1 MQTRH
6 PRTRNRFHQ
15 MHRCSQ
21 QFDHTYLQVYAVVE
35 MNNLIIKCLI
45 IRYH

>member
-1 MQTRH
+1 MQTRP

-15 MHRCSQ
+15 MHRCIERL
-21 QFDHTYLQVYAVVE
+21 DHTYLQVYAVVE